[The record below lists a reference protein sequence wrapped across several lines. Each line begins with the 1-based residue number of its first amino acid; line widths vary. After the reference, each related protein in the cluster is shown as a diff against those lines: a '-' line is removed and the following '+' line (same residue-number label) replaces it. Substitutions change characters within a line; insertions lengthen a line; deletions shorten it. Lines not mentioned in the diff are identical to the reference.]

1 MGKATAGEDRY
12 PYSPLTEV
20 VCELR
25 FPGEI
30 AVESARELFWDQIRD
45 TYPAI
50 KVQVA
55 QVGTAPAMQ
64 HYRYCTEDGS
74 RWIAVA
80 LNSLA
85 MSVTQYTTHRPMLEE
100 FKRVHELFRKCYPK
114 LRRMNRV
121 GWRYVNYI
129 AFVRDAQGNAP
140 VSEFFSTKL
149 CAATSLVG
157 SAVKNLNVRVE
168 SPTSEGLAIVML
180 ATVHDAKDT
189 TREAFSLDLDFA
201 IETKDM
207 DFADGPTKLAIARQ
221 ANRQVF
227 ESMICER
234 YRAFLRGETVE

>member
-1 MGKATAGEDRY
+1 VGKAAADDDQY

-45 TYPAI
+45 TYPVI
-50 KVQVA
+50 KVPHA
-55 QVGTAPAMQ
+55 QAGTAPATQ
-64 HYRYCTEDGS
+64 HYRYCSEDGS
-74 RWIAVA
+74 RCVAVA

-85 MSVTQYTTHRPMLEE
+85 MSVTRYTTHKPMLEE
-100 FKRVHELFRKCYPK
+100 FERLHGLFRKCYPK

-129 AFVRDAQGNAP
+129 TFVRDAQGNAP
-140 VSEFFSTKL
+140 VSEFFSAKV
-149 CAATSLVG
+149 CAASSLVG
-157 SAVKNLNVRVE
+157 SAVKSLNLKVE
-168 SPTSEGLAIVML
+168 SPTTEGLAVVLL

-189 TREAFSLDLDFA
+189 THEAFSLDLDFA

-207 DFADGPTKLAIARQ
+207 DFADGLTKLAIAQQ
-221 ANRQVF
+221 ANRRVF
-227 ESMICER
+227 ESMICDR
-234 YRAFLRGETVE
+234 YRAYLRGETVE

>member
-1 MGKATAGEDRY
+1 MGEAAADDDRY

-45 TYPAI
+45 TYPAV
-50 KVQVA
+50 KVPRA
-55 QVGTAPAMQ
+55 QAGIAPATQ
-64 HYRYCTEDGS
+64 HYRYCAEDGS
-74 RWIAVA
+74 RCVAVA

-85 MSVTQYTTHRPMLEE
+85 MSVTQYTTHKPMLEE
-100 FKRVHELFRKCYPK
+100 FERLHGLFSKCYPK

-129 AFVRDAQGNAP
+129 TFVRDAQGNAP
-140 VSEFFSTKL
+140 VSEFFSTDL
-149 CAATSLVG
+149 CTTSSLGTAAVR
-157 SAVKNLNVRVE
+157 NLNVKVE
-168 SPTSEGLAIVML
+168 VPTTEGLAIVML
-180 ATVHDAKDT
+180 STVHDAKDA

-207 DFADGPTKLAIARQ
+207 DFSEGPTKLAIARK
-221 ANRQVF
+221 ANRRVF
-227 ESMICER
+227 EKMICER
-234 YRAFLRGETVE
+234 YRTYLRGETIE